1 VGGREDGSDD
11 RVVQIADRAGDSV
24 LVGLREQL
32 RAKNLFDS
40 GRGAGEQLAGE
51 EDDIANHRTARTLTG
66 AYNNLDD
73 PLMGAVGS
81 RFGRNVP
88 LTRAYRDEPE
98 RLLTPNPRLISRR
111 LLTRDEFQP
120 ATTLNLLAA
129 AWIQFEVH
137 DWFSHGTLAE

>member
-1 VGGREDGSDD
+1 VRKTVTQLFSWVAEKTD
-11 RVVQIADRAGDSV
+11 RTIGWSRLPTVLAIPV

-88 LTRAYRDEPE
+88 LTRAIA
-98 RLLTPNPRLISRR
+98 TSPN
-111 LLTRDEFQP
+111 
-120 ATTLNLLAA
+120 
-129 AWIQFEVH
+129 
-137 DWFSHGTLAE
+137 GC